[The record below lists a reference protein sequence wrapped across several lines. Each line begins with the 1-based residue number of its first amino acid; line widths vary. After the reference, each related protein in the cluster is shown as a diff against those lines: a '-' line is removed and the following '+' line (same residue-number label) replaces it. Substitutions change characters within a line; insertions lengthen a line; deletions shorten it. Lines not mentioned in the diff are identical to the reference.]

1 MTLRLC
7 RLPRA
12 MVVVLVDQAGML
24 RLQSRQRV
32 VSMVFA
38 LTTVLVMAPS
48 AGAQCLTPDS
58 LIEVNGR
65 PMRTEGA
72 ANLMDILNRVAS
84 ARRLGIHAV
93 RPGDQ
98 PLVIIDGVQHNGG
111 VRWLDDVALNDVQR
125 LTTLRPVDAV
135 ARYGGVA
142 VLGAIIV
149 ETRPGRVTSGQPR
162 LPDCSARRE
171 P

>member
-1 MTLRLC
+1 MPPRLR

-12 MVVVLVDQAGML
+12 MVVMLVEQATVLCMQTRHGVATL
-24 RLQSRQRV
+24 
-32 VSMVFA
+32 VFT
-38 LTTVLVMAPS
+38 LTTVLVPAAS
-48 AGAQCLTPDS
+48 AKAQCPTPDS

-111 VRWLDDVALNDVQR
+111 VRWLDDVALNEVQR

-149 ETRPGRVTSGQPR
+149 ETRLGRGTSGQPR
-162 LPDCSARRE
+162 LPNCAVKRD